1 MIKNLK
7 YSKELL
13 SELLNLDRKELYILE
28 QKDKNLYD
36 CITTG
41 LVVLMEQSKEE
52 DIPFSDLSYQLNKQP
67 KNFEERDEWVYKNVS
82 EEIIANGKIV
92 IELYGLNYKDINEY
106 IYFRNLKKNVLDKFY
121 EDLEDRT
128 NLSRDLFFKTNQA
141 K

>member
-13 SELLNLDRKELYILE
+13 SELLNLDRKELYTLE
-28 QKDKNLYD
+28 KTDNELYQ

-41 LVVLMEQSKEE
+41 LVVLMEQGKKE
-52 DIPFSDLSYQLNKQP
+52 DIPFSDLSSSLNREP
-67 KNFEERDEWVYKNVS
+67 KVFPERDEWTYKNVP

-92 IELYGLNYKDINEY
+92 LELYGLNYEDINQY
-106 IYFRNLKKNVLDKFY
+106 IYFRNLKQNILNKFY

-128 NLSRDLFFKTNQA
+128 EMSRDLFL
-141 K
+141 